1 MFGLC
6 GPFWSD
12 KCILCKLRTAHTVT
26 VVSELI
32 GGEYV
37 YKKLSCVITI
47 WLVLFYYQLAYSELS
62 YCSIALFVS
71 CLNICFHEYF
81 SACQTFFKSFQLLL
95 FIF

>member
-1 MFGLC
+1 VFGLC
-6 GPFWSD
+6 GRFWNE

-47 WLVLFYYQLAYSELS
+47 WLVLFYYQLVYSELN
-62 YCSIALFVS
+62 YCVLR
-71 CLNICFHEYF
+71 CLL
-81 SACQTFFKSFQLLL
+81 AA
-95 FIF
+95 